1 LRGIDYL
8 HHVKKRC
15 HGNLSVL
22 LNVVIVNGRAKIT
35 GMENAVPKK
44 NLGGCRDYS
53 DLSSIVELCFETKQ
67 QTIPT
72 ELQLF
77 LKYISK
83 AKPSRYVNYMYVYIL
98 QNDKAYVMCH
108 VSLTSNSRCPPHAF
122 LVSPQN

>member
-35 GMENAVPKK
+35 GMANAVPKK
-44 NLGGCRDYS
+44 KLGGCRDYS

-83 AKPSRYVNYMYVYIL
+83 AKPSRYVNYMYVRMYIYIA
-98 QNDKAYVMCH
+98 K
-108 VSLTSNSRCPPHAF
+108 
-122 LVSPQN
+122 